1 MRGRLEGVFVTGTD
15 TGVGKTRVACALV
28 ARAAAEGVRVAGLK
42 PISAGLE
49 PTPAGPRHADAL
61 ALMAVNPIA
70 LAYDEVN
77 PFALGEPIAPHLAA
91 AAEGRALARDTV
103 AGSVRAVAARLEAV
117 VVEGVGGFVVP
128 LGPGWD
134 TADLAQDLGL
144 PVVLVVGLRLGCLN
158 HALLTREAIARRG
171 LPFAGW
177 VGSAIDPG
185 FARAAENLAAL
196 TMLLEAPALG
206 VLPHAPGEAPAATA
220 RHLDRLPPSLRKP

>member
-1 MRGRLEGVFVTGTD
+1 MRGVFVTGTD

-28 ARAAAEGVRVAGLK
+28 ARAAAAGLRVAGLK

-49 PTPAGPRHADAL
+49 PTPDGPRHADAR
-61 ALMAVNPIA
+61 ALMAVNPVA
-70 LAYDEVN
+70 LVYAQVN
-77 PFALGEPIAPHLAA
+77 PFAFGEAVAPHLAA
-91 AAEGRALARDTV
+91 AAEGRALER
-103 AGSVRAVAARLEAV
+103 GAVAAAVRAAAVGLDAV

-128 LGPGWD
+128 LGPDWD

-177 VGSAIDPG
+177 VASAIDPG
-185 FARAAENLAAL
+185 FARAAGNLATLAER
-196 TMLLEAPALG
+196 LEAPPLG
-206 VLPHAPGEAPAATA
+206 VLPHAPDGAAASDA
-220 RHLDRLPPSLRKP
+220 RHLVLPAALRKP

>member
-1 MRGRLEGVFVTGTD
+1 MSALRGVFVTGTD

-28 ARAAAEGVRVAGLK
+28 AKAAANGLRVAGLK

-49 PTPAGPRHADAL
+49 PTPEGPRHGDAL
-61 ALMAVNPIA
+61 ALMRVNPVA
-70 LAYDEVN
+70 LTYAQVN
-77 PFALGEPIAPHLAA
+77 PFAFGEAVAPEFAAGAEGKRLARGEVAA
-91 AAEGRALARDTV
+91 A
-103 AGSVRAVAARLEAV
+103 VRAAADGLDAV

-128 LGPGWD
+128 LGPDWD

-144 PVVLVVGLRLGCLN
+144 PVLLVVGLRLGCLN

-185 FARAAENLAAL
+185 FARAAENLATLSAR
-196 TMLLEAPALG
+196 LG
-206 VLPHAPGEAPAATA
+206 VEPLGLLPHTPAGTA
-220 RHLDRLPPSLRKP
+220 GDDASALRRLPPTLQKL